1 MSKLYSI
8 FSAKTAVRGALL
20 ASCLA
25 VMSPAV
31 ALAETTLTVAQQ
43 QDPQNLDPIDTF
55 RLSWGSIAS
64 NVFEGLV
71 FRGEDLQLQPGLA
84 TKWEFLDDE
93 TRIRFTLREGVNF
106 HNGEPFNAE
115 AVKYT
120 FDRLLGEEGSK
131 GPQRGNYTSIR
142 EVVVVD
148 EHTVDFLMN
157 QADPVLITKL
167 AGYGA
172 MIVPPKYIQEVGEEA
187 FDMKPVG
194 TGPFSVA
201 EYMPTVGVKLEK
213 FDGYWNGE
221 AKVDKVNI
229 RFISES
235 ATRMA
240 ELLSGGVDIALNIPT
255 PSVETVQASDEVDL
269 VAVDGPTVKI
279 LRFKTDEGI
288 TADPRVRKAISMA
301 VDREMII
308 QALLG
313 GLASPISSAQ
323 GAKSFGND
331 PSLEAYPYDPEAAK
345 ALLKEAGVAPGTKI
359 ALDLP
364 SNEEEF
370 REIALVVASF
380 LQAVGLELTIRPH
393 ERNVFFNE
401 IIAEGK
407 TGEMYYFGWGGWT
420 FDFDN
425 TAYLI
430 YHTGERNNPYIDD
443 EKLNALLE
451 EERSTYDREVREEA
465 LQKVAAYA
473 HEHALDLPMYNLA
486 TLYGVNKRVEGF
498 VPAPDD
504 RVRYMDVTL
513 K

>member
-1 MSKLYSI
+1 MSKLYSYLTAKNAAR
-8 FSAKTAVRGALL
+8 SALI
-20 ASCLA
+20 ASCLSLMA
-25 VMSPAV
+25 PV
-31 ALAETTLTVAQQ
+31 AAQADTTLTVAQQ

-71 FRGEDLQLQPGLA
+71 FRGEELELEPGLA
-84 TKWEFLDDE
+84 TGWEFLDNE
-93 TRIRFTLREGVNF
+93 TRIRFTLREGVTF
-106 HNGEPFNAE
+106 HNGEAFNAD

-120 FDRLLGEEGSK
+120 FDRLLGEEGAK
-131 GPQRGNYTSIR
+131 GPQRGNYTSIK

-148 EHTVDFLMN
+148 NNTVDFLMK
-157 QADPVLITKL
+157 QPDPVLITKL

-172 MIVPPKYIQEVGEEA
+172 MIVPPKYIEEVGEEA
-187 FDMKPVG
+187 FDMKPMG
-194 TGPFSVA
+194 TGPFQVVD
-201 EYMPTVGVKLEK
+201 YTPTVGVKLAK
-213 FDGYWNGE
+213 SDTYWNGE
-221 AKVDKVNI
+221 AKVDNVNI
-229 RFISES
+229 RFIAEP

-255 PSVETVQASDEVDL
+255 PSVETIQANDAVDL

-279 LRFKTDEGI
+279 IRFKTDEGV

-301 VDREMII
+301 VDRKVII
-308 QALLG
+308 EALLG

-331 PSLEAYPYDPEAAK
+331 PELEAYAYDPEAAK

-359 ALDLP
+359 TLDLP

-370 REIALVVASF
+370 REIALVVASY
-380 LQAVGLELTIRPH
+380 LQAVGLELSIRPH

-401 IIAEGK
+401 IIGGGK

-425 TAYLI
+425 TAYLL

-443 EKLNALLE
+443 EKLNSLLE
-451 EERSTYDREVREEA
+451 TERATYNTEVRRKA
-465 LQKVAAYA
+465 LQEVAAYA
-473 HEHALDLPMYNLA
+473 HENALDLPMYNLP

-504 RVRYMDVTL
+504 RARYLNVTL